1 MIVSDIQQLA
11 QGNSSPL
18 IRSPAKAPEIRN
30 VIGAGAGY
38 FFVGEGIASILF
50 SKDTRTLPQLGRIF
64 RILIGAFFAVHFTIA
79 IHTKAEDK
87 AAQQVQE

>member
-1 MIVSDIQQLA
+1 MVVSDLRQLA
-11 QGNSSPL
+11 EGNASPL

-38 FFVGEGIASILF
+38 FFVGEGITSILF
-50 SKDTRTLPQLGRIF
+50 SKDQRTLPQLGRVL

-79 IHTKAEDK
+79 IHTKAEDT
-87 AAQQVQE
+87 AQQTQE